1 MMMVPLQAA
10 ARERATKAK
19 ALRHTGNVP
28 CILYGFD
35 TENILLQCEEHPLKK
50 AYLQAGESTLVEL
63 DTGAKKVP
71 VLFQHVQF
79 DPLSQRF
86 AHVDFYAVNMKEEI
100 ETKVPIRFE
109 GVAPALQEL
118 EAVLVTTKDHV
129 TVRCLPGDL
138 PHNLSVSLESLKE
151 IGDSI
156 TIATLSLPKGV
167 VLIEK
172 PDSVLALI
180 QEKQKEEV
188 IAPPVAAEGTVPAEG
203 AVTTE
208 GGEEKTEGE
217 APEKAEKKSEKPEKK
232 NT

>member
-1 MMMVPLQAA
+1 MTMVPLKAA
-10 ARERATKAK
+10 ARDRIVKAN
-19 ALRHTGNVP
+19 ALRHKGHVP
-28 CILYGFD
+28 CVLYGFD
-35 TENILLQCEEHPLKK
+35 MENTLLQCEEHPLKK

-63 DTGAKKVP
+63 DTGTKKVP
-71 VLFQHVQF
+71 VLFQNIQF

-86 AHVDFYAVNMKEEI
+86 AHVDFYAVNMKKEI

-118 EAVLVTTKDHV
+118 EAVLVTVQDHV

-156 TIATLSLPKGV
+156 TIMALSLPKGV
-167 VLIEK
+167 TLVEK

-188 IAPPVAAEGTVPAEG
+188 IAPPVAAEGAVPAEG
-203 AVTTE
+203 AVSA
-208 GGEEKTEGE
+208 EGE
-217 APEKAEKKSEKPEKK
+217 ASAEGEKPEKTEK
-232 NT
+232 TEKENT

>member
-1 MMMVPLQAA
+1 MSMVPLKAA
-10 ARERATKAK
+10 ARDRATKAK
-19 ALRHTGNVP
+19 ALRSKGHVP

-35 TENILLQCEEHPLKK
+35 SENTLLQCEENPLKK
-50 AYLQAGESTLVEL
+50 AYSQAGESTLVEL

-79 DPLSQRF
+79 DPLSERF

-109 GVAPALQEL
+109 GVSLAVQEF
-118 EAVLVTTKDHV
+118 EAVLVTVQDHV

-138 PHNLSVSLESLKE
+138 PHNLSVSIESLKE

-156 TIATLSLPKGV
+156 TIAALTLPAGV
-167 VLIEK
+167 VIVEK
-172 PDSVLALI
+172 SDSVLALV
-180 QEKQKEEV
+180 QEKQKEEI
-188 IAPPVAAEGTVPAEG
+188 IAPPPVATEGAVPAEE
-203 AVTTE
+203 AVLA
-208 GGEEKTEGE
+208 EGE
-217 APEKAEKKSEKPEKK
+217 AKVEGEKPEKSETK